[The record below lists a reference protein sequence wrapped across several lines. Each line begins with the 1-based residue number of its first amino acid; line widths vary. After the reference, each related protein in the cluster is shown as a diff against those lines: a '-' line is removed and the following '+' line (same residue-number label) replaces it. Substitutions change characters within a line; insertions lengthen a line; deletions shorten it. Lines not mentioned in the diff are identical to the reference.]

1 MYKNNFKNA
10 GFPPLKY
17 CDGNTIKEPFKQPF
31 KERLYTKPLSK
42 ENIQLSLFKEN
53 NQQQQQ
59 QQQFQQQL
67 EVVAML

>member
-10 GFPPLKY
+10 GFPPLRY
-17 CDGNTIKEPFKQPF
+17 CNENIIKQSF

-53 NQQQQQ
+53 NQQQQYIE
-59 QQQFQQQL
+59 QL
-67 EVVAML
+67 EVATIL